1 MGLAAMQGESCQ
13 PLSCLW
19 YLFATYTSD
28 GELVLVCTS
37 TMNGLSVAFNGFV
50 KVLWA
55 KERRFISNPAEFTY
69 QLYKLIL
76 KIKERKNTLAVEFM
90 YSDTVLYAQLSL
102 VFICNF
108 YVCSE

>member
-1 MGLAAMQGESCQ
+1 MGLAAMQRESCQ

-37 TMNGLSVAFNGFV
+37 TVNGLSVAFNGFE

-55 KERRFISNPAEFTY
+55 KERRFISNPAEVNY

-76 KIKERKNTLAVEFM
+76 KVKESKEKIL
-90 YSDTVLYAQLSL
+90 
-102 VFICNF
+102 
-108 YVCSE
+108 